1 LLLPF
6 CKTRIIKIVIRGCL
20 IVLAIAIVLSDGCK
34 TTSRN
39 LAKEPASLS
48 DVPYRPLK
56 SLLPEQSTPAQPMQD
71 IWQVTA
77 SQPGP
82 LIYPSL
88 NITPQQWGM
97 MLHLV
102 RPKDT
107 LYQLAIRY
115 YGDVKYWRTIYQHN
129 REKLESKDQ
138 LQPGQLL
145 YLPVNPRADAFAK
158 ITPPL
163 SQPDYYIVDKG
174 DSLSLIAEKILGSEQ
189 KSKLLL
195 AANQDQLTD
204 PHKLT
209 PGMLLVIPASN

>member
-1 LLLPF
+1 MLLPV
-6 CKTRIIKIVIRGCL
+6 CKTRIIKFFTRTCL
-20 IVLAIAIVLSDGCK
+20 TVLALAIVLADGCK
-34 TTSRN
+34 SPSRN
-39 LAKEPASLS
+39 LAKEPASLN
-48 DVPYRPLK
+48 DIPYRPLK
-56 SLLPEQSTPAQPMQD
+56 SLLPERSTQTQPMPD
-71 IWQVTA
+71 IWQVSG

-88 NITPQQWGM
+88 DITTQRWGM

-145 YLPVNPRADAFAK
+145 YLPLNPRADTSEK

-163 SQPDYYIVDKG
+163 SRPDYYIVDKG
-174 DSLSLIAEKILGSEQ
+174 DSLSRIAEKILGDGQ

-195 AANQDQLTD
+195 AANRDQLTD

-209 PGMLLVIPASN
+209 PGLLLVIPTSN